1 MYRKHPW
8 PYGRDWTQT
17 KYRASLLYN
26 NRPSMRS
33 RHINVSLS
41 APIVQFDELE
51 VVNTSIRDFRNMVC
65 HLFAANTAELLW
77 TQHQNKYTEVTLLKS
92 YLAALVYI
100 WIVVALSLDI
110 NSFTS
115 NPLARFRTEVGLSML
130 GYRASSQEHLLKWDG
145 DVLVVQYSK
154 KIPGLCD
161 VQRFS
166 PHIAHLVSM
175 PLMLVG
181 KQLT

>member
-115 NPLARFRTEVGLSML
+115 NPLARFRTEVGLSNARVSGIISRTSPEMRWWCPCCSVFKENSWSMRCAAIFPPHCPSCL
-130 GYRASSQEHLLKWDG
+130 NASH
-145 DVLVVQYSK
+145 
-154 KIPGLCD
+154 
-161 VQRFS
+161 
-166 PHIAHLVSM
+166 VSR
-175 PLMLVG
+175 
-181 KQLT
+181 

>member
-1 MYRKHPW
+1 MQIR
-8 PYGRDWTQT
+8 R
-17 KYRASLLYN
+17 
-26 NRPSMRS
+26 M
-33 RHINVSLS
+33 IVSLS

-51 VVNTSIRDFRNMVC
+51 VVNTSIRDFINMVC
-65 HLFAANTAELLW
+65 HLSIATTAELLW
-77 TQHQNKYTEVTLLKS
+77 TQHQKKYTEVTLLKS

-115 NPLARFRTEVGLSML
+115 NPLARFRTEVGLSMF
-130 GYRASSQEHLLKWDG
+130 GYRVLSQEYLLKWDG

-166 PHIAHLVSM
+166 PLLPILSKCL
-175 PLMLVG
+175 PR
-181 KQLT
+181 